1 MLTGLQKGDL
11 LFQFRTGGE
20 LEWIISRLFAGYNGM
35 AINHVAIYSGENEV
49 IEAIMPRVQKTT
61 LDYFISRSV
70 VDGLDRPC
78 ILHAR
83 VKPRY
88 SALAEGAVAFAD
100 QQLQLPYNIDY
111 SAKSRSW
118 YCSALIL
125 EAFRYAN
132 GNIPVF
138 PETPMGFRDL
148 ETGELF
154 PYWVELYKTIGQSIP
169 EGEPGSH
176 PALLSCSD
184 KLEVVGL
191 LGQLPVRQN
200 SWTNLDKGMQLA

>member
-11 LFQFRTGGE
+11 LFQLRTGGE
-20 LEWIISRLFAGYNGM
+20 LEWIISRLFAGHNGM
-35 AINHVAIYSGENEV
+35 AINHVAICSGDDEV
-49 IEAIMPRVQKTT
+49 IEAVMPRVQKTT

-70 VDGLDRPC
+70 VDGLHRPC

-83 VKPRY
+83 IKSDLTDLP
-88 SALAEGAVAFAD
+88 EKAVAFAD
-100 QQLQLPYNIDY
+100 QQLELPYSIDY
-111 SAKSRSW
+111 SSRNRSW

-125 EAFRYAN
+125 EAFRNAN
-132 GNIPVF
+132 ADIPVF
-138 PETPMGFRDL
+138 PETPMSFRDL
-148 ETGELF
+148 ETGEFF
-154 PYWVELYKTIGQSIP
+154 PYWVELYKTIGQPIP

-184 KLEVVGL
+184 KLEVINV

-200 SWTNLDKGMQLA
+200 SWTSLDRGVQLA